1 MGALQIYID
10 VEDDDDDDDSWYS
23 SNVLHPIGKTFGND

>member
-10 VEDDDDDDDSWYS
+10 DDDDDET
-23 SNVLHPIGKTFGND
+23 VLAVPYTECIWRL